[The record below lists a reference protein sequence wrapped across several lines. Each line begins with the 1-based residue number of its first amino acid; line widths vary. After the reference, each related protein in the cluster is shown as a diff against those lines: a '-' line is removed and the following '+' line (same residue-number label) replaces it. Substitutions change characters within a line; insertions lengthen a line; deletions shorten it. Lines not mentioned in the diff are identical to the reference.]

1 MKENHKRAAILFGV
15 LAVIAIL
22 ILFIN
27 VSFGKGLLLGL
38 GLAALIYILRSF
50 LPRRQ

>member
-27 VSFGKGLLLGL
+27 ASFGKGLLLGL
-38 GLAALIYILRSF
+38 LLAAIIYILRSF
-50 LPRRQ
+50 LPKRQ